1 MAPDANVCVKAGDSA
16 AEYDSYLSV
25 AVDAAR
31 AAGAIIGAAFSQPK
45 NVEHK
50 GAVDLVTE
58 TDKQAEALIL
68 EHIQR
73 NFPTHK

>member
-1 MAPDANVCVKAGDSA
+1 MSSDAKTVDAT
-16 AEYDSYLSV
+16 AEYDSHLSV
-25 AVDAAR
+25 AVEAAR
-31 AAGAIIGAAFSQPK
+31 AAGAIIRVAFSQPK

-58 TDKQAEALIL
+58 SDKQAEALVL

-73 NFPTHK
+73 AFPTHK